1 MENRIKISHFKFE
14 NWPNDDPFSIQQ
26 IGEEHFADFTV
37 KRKNSESYV
46 MAYIFSGVL
55 TVNDRGVDFIAEAG
69 DTVFLKRH
77 TSHLYYSSGGE
88 GVHWIQTTFCG
99 KYFDALCQVL
109 KTEGGCVFKN
119 TDIGNQLRKMLE
131 YSKSN
136 QPLFNKIAY
145 CCGKLSEAL
154 YILSEKRSQYY
165 PYENGI
171 SFVKVV
177 IDRHLDIFY
186 SNRRLA
192 EFMRMSESSMV
203 RKFKDA
209 YGITPQSY
217 QENVKLDA
225 AKQRLET
232 TDLSVKEISAAFGFC
247 DATYFSTRFKKRFGI
262 SPKQVRLK

>member
-1 MENRIKISHFKFE
+1 MGDRIKISHFEFE

-26 IGEEHFADFTV
+26 IVEEHFTALSV

-55 TVNDRGVDFIAEAG
+55 TVNDRGVDFTAEAG

-77 TSHLYYSSGGE
+77 TSHLYYSSVGE

-109 KTEGGCVFKN
+109 KTEGECVFKN

-131 YSKSN
+131 YSKLN

-154 YILSEKRSQYY
+154 YILSDKRSQYY

-186 SNRRLA
+186 SNRQLA
-192 EFMRMSESSMV
+192 EFMRISESALV
-203 RKFKDA
+203 RKFKA
-209 YGITPQSY
+209 EYGITPRVY
-217 QENVKLDA
+217 QENIKLDA
-225 AKQRLET
+225 AKQRLEA
-232 TDLSVKEISAAFGFC
+232 TDLSVKEISDTFGFC

-262 SPKQVRLK
+262 SPKQIRQK